1 MGNDVKTIS
10 TTNATILFGRILA
23 NTDVLTTQTD
33 DEGKQMK
40 VYDVLLARAD
50 KIKASS
56 KKVEDRDKRMGKIE
70 KPITTTC
77 GISLLVA
84 LIFLCVW
91 GVSYLFGGVYLW
103 SSFYTMIMAAIVFGV
118 TLIPTVIFTY
128 LGSSAVNAELT
139 ACIGDLV
146 PCYSEDSPIIS
157 INQAKNIKIE
167 RLLAV
172 AENAKN
178 AAAAKAQLPTAK
190 AQSTVREG
198 ADYTGTSTLKKGDVV
213 EGTVVYAAEGLGTYV
228 EVAGREG
235 LMSATGF
242 PVGTKV
248 KVEVVA
254 INGDTIDLKWV
265 R

>member
-1 MGNDVKTIS
+1 MGKKLNVFDNIAKL
-10 TTNATILFGRILA
+10 ATMETLFGRILA

-56 KKVEDRDKRMGKIE
+56 KKIEDRDKRMGKIE
-70 KPITTTC
+70 KPIITTC

-84 LIFLCVW
+84 LILLCVW
-91 GVSYLFGGVYLW
+91 GVSYLLGNIISSADMLIVYPLIT
-103 SSFYTMIMAAIVFGV
+103 SAIVFGV

-139 ACIGDLV
+139 ACIGDLA

-178 AAAAKAQLPTAK
+178 AAVAK
-190 AQSTVREG
+190 AQSTVRKVV
-198 ADYTGTSTLKKGDVV
+198 DYTGTSTLKKGDVV